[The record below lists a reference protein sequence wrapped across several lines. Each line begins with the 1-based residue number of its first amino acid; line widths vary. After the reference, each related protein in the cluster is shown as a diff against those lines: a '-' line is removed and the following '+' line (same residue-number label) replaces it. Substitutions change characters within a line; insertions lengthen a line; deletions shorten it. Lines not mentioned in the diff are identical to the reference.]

1 MILCMD
7 LEPVAEGGK
16 KAITRPGRIL
26 GRVLKRL
33 LTWSLL
39 NAVYVT
45 MLLLPWPSLLAGE
58 LDASLMRVMLGLGGI
73 DVLVSVV
80 CMVLPC
86 ALVSELRF
94 LRDTESKMHFVPYV
108 GMIPYA
114 IAIMA
119 LTGILSFALIPWQLI
134 VLLMLHF
141 LMARHYRKATK
152 SSGELG
158 R

>member
-1 MILCMD
+1 MIFCMD
-7 LEPVAEGGK
+7 AEPFAEDHRN
-16 KAITRPGRIL
+16 AITGPARIL
-26 GRVLKRL
+26 GRVLIRL

-45 MLLLPWPSLLAGE
+45 LLLLPWPSLLAGE
-58 LDASLMRVMLGLGGI
+58 LDASLWRVTFGLGGI

-80 CMVLPC
+80 FMVLPS

-94 LRDTESKMHFVPYV
+94 LRGTERRIHFVPYV

-119 LTGILSFALIPWQLI
+119 LTGVLSFALIPWQLI

-141 LMARHYRKATK
+141 LMARHYRKATR
-152 SSGELG
+152 SSGELV
-158 R
+158 

>member
-1 MILCMD
+1 MD
-7 LEPVAEGGK
+7 LEPVAEGDK
-16 KAITRPGRIL
+16 KAIARPGRIL
-26 GRVLKRL
+26 GRALKRFL
-33 LTWSLL
+33 AWSLL
-39 NAVYVT
+39 NAVYIT
-45 MLLLPWPSLLAGE
+45 LLLLPWPSLLAGE
-58 LDASLMRVMLGLGGI
+58 LDASLMQDTLVLGGV

-80 CMVLPC
+80 FMVLPC

-94 LRDTESKMHFVPYV
+94 LRGAKSKMHFVPYV

-114 IAIMA
+114 IVIMA

-141 LMARHYRKATK
+141 LMARHYRKATR
-152 SSGELG
+152 SSGDLG